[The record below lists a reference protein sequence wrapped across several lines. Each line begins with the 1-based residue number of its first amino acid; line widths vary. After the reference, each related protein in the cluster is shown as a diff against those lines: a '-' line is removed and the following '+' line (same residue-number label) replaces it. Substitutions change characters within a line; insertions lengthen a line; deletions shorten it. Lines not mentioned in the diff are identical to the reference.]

1 MTGTGQEENNVVHGG
16 GISGDVGIELGRRV
30 AAALGTALGIDLTPA
45 EALIRTSTRPGAD
58 YQCNVAMS
66 LGKKLGR
73 EPGEIAELVVRHLD
87 SGDLLQTVEIA
98 GSGFINLEL
107 SDEWLERQVGAL
119 TGDDR
124 LGVAPAVTPRR
135 IAIDYS
141 SPNVAKEMHVG
152 HLRTS
157 VIGDSIA
164 RLLRF
169 EGHEVI
175 PHNHLGD
182 WGTPFGM
189 LVEHF
194 LDRGTSAR
202 QSIGD
207 LDRFYQEARERFDSD
222 EGFADLSRRRV
233 VLLQGGDEETL
244 SLWRQLIEESTKHLV
259 KVYELLG
266 IGLDVDDIYG
276 ESFYNPYLNQV
287 VDELESKGLTEI
299 SDGAVCVF
307 PAGFTNREGDRL
319 PLIVRKRDGGYG
331 YATTD
336 LATAR
341 YWTAERGADDLLYV
355 VGLPQSQHFAMLFA
369 VCREAGWI
377 TDSQHAEHI
386 GFGTVL
392 SKDGKAIR
400 TRVGGSVKLADLL
413 TEAVDRAAT
422 VVSTRSEL
430 DPGQQSEVARAV
442 GIGAVKYA
450 DLSGDRERDYTFD
463 WDRMLAFEGNT
474 AVYLQ
479 YANARIHSVLRR
491 AGQKV
496 DNAPIR
502 LGEPAERELA
512 LKLVQFPAA
521 LASATQTYQ
530 PHKLCTYLYE
540 TATAFSAFFETC
552 RILSPETPGDV
563 RDSRLALAK
572 VTSATLTL
580 GLSLLGVEAPTRI

>member
-1 MTGTGQEENNVVHGG
+1 MIRTDEWESGMAHGG
-16 GISGDVGIELGRRV
+16 GVSGDVGVELGRRV
-30 AAALGTALGIDLTPA
+30 AAALHTALGVDLTPA
-45 EALIRTSTRPGAD
+45 EALVRTSSRPGAD

-73 EPGEIAELVVRHLD
+73 EPREIAELAVRHLD
-87 SGDLLQTVEIA
+87 AGDLLQAAEIA
-98 GSGFINLEL
+98 GPGFVNLKL
-107 SDEWLERQVGAL
+107 SDEWLERQVASL
-119 TGDDR
+119 IGDDR
-124 LGVAPAVTPRR
+124 LGVAPVEAPRR

-194 LDRGTSAR
+194 LDRGTSAS

-222 EGFADLSRRRV
+222 EAFADLSRRRV

-244 SLWRQLIEESTKHLV
+244 SLWRQLIDESTKHLV
-259 KVYELLG
+259 KVYDQLG
-266 IGLDVDDIYG
+266 IGLEAGDIYG
-276 ESFYNPYLNQV
+276 ESFYNPYLGQV
-287 VDELESKGLTEI
+287 VDELETRGLTEI

-307 PAGFTNREGDRL
+307 PPGFTNREGDRL
-319 PLIVRKRDGGYG
+319 PLIVRKSDGGYG
-331 YATTD
+331 YAATD

-341 YWTAERGADDLLYV
+341 YWTTERGADELLYV
-355 VGLPQSQHFAMLFA
+355 VGLPQSQHFAMVFA

-377 TDSQHAEHI
+377 TGAHHAEHI

-392 SKDGKAIR
+392 GQDGKTIR
-400 TRVGGSVKLADLL
+400 TRAGGSVKLADLL
-413 TEAVDRAAT
+413 TEAVGRAAAI
-422 VVSTRSEL
+422 VAARSEL
-430 DPGQQSEVARAV
+430 DPDQQAEVARAV

-463 WDRMLAFEGNT
+463 WDRMLALEGNT

-479 YANARIHSVLRR
+479 YANARIRSLLRR
-491 AGQKV
+491 AGQGSG
-496 DNAPIR
+496 DAAIR
-502 LGEPAERELA
+502 LDEPAERELA

-530 PHKLCTYLYE
+530 PHKLCTYLYDM
-540 TATAFSAFFETC
+540 ATTFSTFFETC
-552 RILSPETPGDV
+552 RILSPETPDDV
-563 RDSRLALAK
+563 RDSRLGLAK
-572 VTSATLTL
+572 VTAATLTL
-580 GLSLLGVEAPTRI
+580 GLSLLGIEAPTQI